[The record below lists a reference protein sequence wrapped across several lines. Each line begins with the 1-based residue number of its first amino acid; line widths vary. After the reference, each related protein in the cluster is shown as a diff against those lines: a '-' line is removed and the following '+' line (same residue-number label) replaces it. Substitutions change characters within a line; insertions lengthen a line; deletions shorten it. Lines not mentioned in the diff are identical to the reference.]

1 MSLRDQV
8 LVDVAGIV
16 ENSLDF
22 GEPITLIDPLGAST
36 AMTGFTG
43 DISAVIEPDSGA
55 IVKGRRVHVTLR
67 IASLPAGARPVA
79 GNDLGVKPWRV
90 SFPRITTGT
99 VTEYAV
105 VGTDPDDAMGTIVL
119 ELGEYR
125 SL

>member
-8 LVDVAGIV
+8 LADVAGIV

-22 GEPITLIDPLGAST
+22 GEPITLIEPDGT
-36 AMTGFTG
+36 TNAMTGFTG

-67 IASLPAGARPVA
+67 IASLPAGERPVVK
-79 GNDLGVKPWRV
+79 NKLTDKPWRV

-119 ELGEYR
+119 ELGAYIP
-125 SL
+125 